1 VPAYIHVICT
11 HTHIYISCI
20 LGARARTHSR
30 VRDYELRGVRAYG
43 GSSNEK
49 PHYFLMHLLIDQ
61 SRKGNMPPTLR
72 PPLPS
77 VNHSRNNLMIGAPVL
92 LSRLPRYS
100 LSTVRVGDYYDAALR
115 EIFFLFSRSASPFM
129 LPRYDTPGRRKRRR
143 VSASDTHRRRESSI
157 FASTREYSLISRSSE
172 YVYSWIRETICA
184 HTIAREARLRSHGRT
199 NEKRIVLL
207 TRASFHSNAGSPRAP
222 RRVGTGPANIFAGI
236 HEVNPKQPRVLAL
249 SFPFILKIKGE

>member
-1 VPAYIHVICT
+1 MYICT
-11 HTHIYISCI
+11 HCIYIYI
-20 LGARARTHSR
+20 YIYIYTFHAYFARARTYTYMR
-30 VRDYELRGVRAYG
+30 NGDYELRDVRAYE

-61 SRKGNMPPTLR
+61 SRKGNTPPTLR

-115 EIFFLFSRSASPFM
+115 EIFFLFSRPASPFM
-129 LPRYDTPGRRKRRR
+129 LPRYAWTTKKETDTYVRY
-143 VSASDTHRRRESSI
+143 AHTREGSI
-157 FASTREYSLISRSSE
+157 FASTQEYSLISRSSE
-172 YVYSWIRETICA
+172 YVYSWIRGTICA

-207 TRASFHSNAGSPRAP
+207 TRASFHSNAGSPRRVP
-222 RRVGTGPANIFAGI
+222 RRVSAGPTNTRGKSQAAEGPHVF
-236 HEVNPKQPRVLAL
+236 R
-249 SFPFILKIKGE
+249 